1 MKNILYGN
9 VQVLIGVRYSPL
21 TSTNAPK

>member
-1 MKNILYGN
+1 LYGN
-9 VQVLIGVRYSPL
+9 AQVLIGVRYSPL